1 LLEPQLQLGEQERDV
16 CILRV
21 DVKGIR
27 NGQPE
32 RHLYHVIDYRDL
44 ETGFTAMNRTV
55 GFPASIAAQMIL
67 KGEIS
72 EKGLLSPIHH
82 MPFDSFVEELGKRGI
97 MFTKTLY

>member
-1 LLEPQLQLGEQERDV
+1 
-16 CILRV
+16 
-21 DVKGIR
+21 
-27 NGQPE
+27 
-32 RHLYHVIDYRDL
+32 
-44 ETGFTAMNRTV
+44 MNRTV

>member
-1 LLEPQLQLGEQERDV
+1 
-16 CILRV
+16 
-21 DVKGIR
+21 
-27 NGQPE
+27 
-32 RHLYHVIDYRDL
+32 
-44 ETGFTAMNRTV
+44 V